1 MNAFLWV
8 YNYIIK
14 CITKKLRLLFMYI
27 RSMKD
32 GLQGLLYHTNSYV
45 RCFKLKAWPG
55 VSTLTLSTQQKLK
68 ISRMKKIKLS
78 YRELNF
84 YSCHRCELFPKI
96 IKMSTLLVTWAVK
109 LSSSYLQEFLFIWT
123 VVTMFRFALWIS

>member
-1 MNAFLWV
+1 
-8 YNYIIK
+8 
-14 CITKKLRLLFMYI
+14 
-27 RSMKD
+27 MKD

-45 RCFKLKAWPG
+45 RCFKLKVWPG

-96 IKMSTLLVTWAVK
+96 IKMSTLLVAWAVK